1 MRGRTILMRLLSP
14 SPPLPPSLSSL
25 LIFLPLFP
33 FLSFFPFLP
42 ACVFSP
48 SSLSSPAVFLFPTS
62 VPLSLTAGSVGPGTS
77 VCWLF
82 MAKAKHRTYLID
94 CHSLCFLHSPA
105 VNQICCFPTQCSAL
119 VLLLSSLEA
128 KPQCSPCF
136 FSQLHPGLL
145 SSAIS
150 VLVPIYQLVQSR
162 FPITVSL
169 AAPLSR
175 S

>member
-25 LIFLPLFP
+25 LIFLPLSP

-48 SSLSSPAVFLFPTS
+48 SSLSSPAVFLFPTP

-82 MAKAKHRTYLID
+82 MAKAKHRTSLID
-94 CHSLCFLHSPA
+94 CHSLCCL
-105 VNQICCFPTQCSAL
+105 PTQGSAL
-119 VLLLSSLEA
+119 VWLLSSLEA
-128 KPQCSPCF
+128 KLQRSPCS
-136 FSQLHPGLL
+136 FSQQHPGLL
-145 SSAIS
+145 SSATS
-150 VLVPIYQLVQSR
+150 VLVPTYQLVQSR
-162 FPITVSL
+162 FPIKVSL

>member
-25 LIFLPLFP
+25 LIFLPLSP

-48 SSLSSPAVFLFPTS
+48 SSLSSPAVFLFPTP

-82 MAKAKHRTYLID
+82 MAKAKHRTSLID
-94 CHSLCFLHSPA
+94 CHSLCCL
-105 VNQICCFPTQCSAL
+105 PTQGSAL
-119 VLLLSSLEA
+119 VWLL
-128 KPQCSPCF
+128 F
-136 FSQLHPGLL
+136 IFGSQTPTLPVFLL
-145 SSAIS
+145 
-150 VLVPIYQLVQSR
+150 P
-162 FPITVSL
+162 
-169 AAPLSR
+169 AAPRGAFLSHLCPC
-175 S
+175 SYLPICPKSFSYQSVFSGPLVS